1 MRLARERE
9 EAGEQI
15 APLVV
20 QAIEIGARVLDR
32 EQTAANT
39 DFVKAEF
46 ERQAREV
53 EQQFAERAQLVSV
66 ELTKSVETAFGAEGG
81 VVPVSWRSTSAT
93 SRAPR
98 SSIR

>member
-1 MRLARERE
+1 MEAARPLHPDHVILAGDRLRVDALTVTDETVVRLARERA
-9 EAGEQI
+9 EAGEEI

-53 EQQFAERAQLVSV
+53 EQQFAERAQLRQHAS
-66 ELTKSVETAFGAEGG
+66 
-81 VVPVSWRSTSAT
+81 
-93 SRAPR
+93 
-98 SSIR
+98 